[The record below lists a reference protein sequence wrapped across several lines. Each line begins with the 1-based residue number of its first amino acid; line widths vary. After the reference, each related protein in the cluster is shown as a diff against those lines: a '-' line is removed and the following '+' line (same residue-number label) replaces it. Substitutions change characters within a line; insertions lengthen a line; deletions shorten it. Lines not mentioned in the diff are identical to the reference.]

1 VSLRRPALAWTLC
14 VLSLALFALGIV
26 LGWIGPEETTA
37 GAGDRLGETISVLG
51 FVGIPVV
58 GGLLAARVPGNAY
71 GWVWS
76 GFGLLCAVA
85 FAAGQVLTTARFPL
99 WVPALVGNGV
109 YVAFLGLFV
118 FVFLL
123 FPTGRLP
130 GPRWRWVARGTV
142 ALTTV
147 LLLATPS
154 ARPDGDFGPAPP
166 WVDDGTGAQLW
177 DLVGVG
183 LTGLLGLSL
192 AAVVSLLVRV
202 RRAGPVERRQLAW
215 FLYGAL
221 ANAAL
226 VVLDVL
232 GTYPEGVV
240 AAVLDAAFFGMLQAA
255 VAVAVLRY
263 RLYEID
269 RIVSRTV
276 SYAGL
281 TGLLLAVYIGLVTL
295 LRPLLTP
302 VTGTSELAV
311 AVSTLAAAAVFGP
324 ARRRVQ
330 AAVDR
335 RFDRARYDAARAVE
349 DYARRLR
356 TEVDLAEVT
365 AGLCRTVTETVGP
378 ERIGLWLREPGV
390 PRGRPQ
396 RT

>member
-1 VSLRRPALAWTLC
+1 MTARRPVVAWGLCALSVTLFG
-14 VLSLALFALGIV
+14 VSIV
-26 LGWIGPEETTA
+26 LGWTGSEETTSGEA
-37 GAGDRLGETISVLG
+37 DRLSETISVLG

-71 GWVWS
+71 GWVWC
-76 GFGLLCAVA
+76 GFGLLCATA
-85 FAAGQVLTTARFPL
+85 FAAGQVLTAAPVPDWT
-99 WVPALVGNGV
+99 PALVGNGV

-130 GPRWRWVARGTV
+130 GPRWRWVAR
-142 ALTTV
+142 TTV
-147 LLLATPS
+147 VLTGVLLMAVPF

-166 WVDDGTGAQLW
+166 WVDDGVGARLW
-177 DLVGVG
+177 GLIGAG
-183 LTGLLGLSL
+183 LTGLLVLSL
-192 AAVVSLLVRV
+192 VAVVSLLVRV
-202 RRAGPVERRQLAW
+202 GRAGPVERRQLAW

-232 GTYPEGVV
+232 GTYPEGIV
-240 AAVLDAAFFGMLQAA
+240 AAVLDAAFFGLLQAA
-255 VAVAVLRY
+255 IAVAVLRY

-276 SYAGL
+276 SYAVL
-281 TGLLLAVYIGLVTL
+281 SGLLLAVYVGMVTA
-295 LRPLLTP
+295 LRPLLEP

-330 AAVDR
+330 DVVDR
-335 RFDRARYDAARAVE
+335 RFDRARYDAARTVDA
-349 DYARRLR
+349 YTARLR
-356 TEVDLAEVT
+356 TQVDLDGVV
-365 AGLCRTVTETVGP
+365 AGLRDAVSVSVGP
-378 ERIGLWLREPGV
+378 ERLGLWLRDPAPDEGTL
-390 PRGRPQ
+390 GA
-396 RT
+396 